1 MILLKKKRLNIDIF
15 SDTNNLLNNAKN
27 VFDFRRDTYK
37 KIDGLIRPIIENSDL
52 QKKLTQP
59 RHHNAFRLGEFINV
73 ITHP

>member
-1 MILLKKKRLNIDIF
+1 MRYIKSFVSDDFVKEKRLNIDIF

-52 QKKLTQP
+52 AKKI
-59 RHHNAFRLGEFINV
+59 NAAKAS
-73 ITHP
+73 